1 MKYSYINLI
10 HIFFTG
16 PLLIYIG
23 LFKPE
28 FQWIYWL
35 LFLTG
40 LYVMIRFSIWLAQV
54 KELANH
60 HAWYLMHILLVV
72 PLLLYVG
79 WMKKET
85 PSTIFSLLLALGIA
99 AFGYHLVR
107 LIEKNVSE

>member
-10 HIFFTG
+10 YIFFTG
-16 PLLIYIG
+16 PLLIFIG
-23 LFKPE
+23 LFKPV

-35 LFLTG
+35 LFLTAV
-40 LYVMIRFSIWLAQV
+40 YVMIRFSIWLSQV
-54 KELANH
+54 KELSSR

-107 LIEKNVSE
+107 LIEKNV

>member
-1 MKYSYINLI
+1 
-10 HIFFTG
+10 
-16 PLLIYIG
+16 
-23 LFKPE
+23 
-28 FQWIYWL
+28 
-35 LFLTG
+35 
-40 LYVMIRFSIWLAQV
+40 
-54 KELANH
+54 
-60 HAWYLMHILLVV
+60 MHILLVV